1 MTFFIISTF
10 LCFLSFV
17 VRVVLIFRNRNE
29 LFENT
34 ETATITDLFL
44 NKLVAKN
51 SSSERFKRLA
61 NKLNLLLYLGV
72 SFIVLSGVIFFI
84 SVYKFPV

>member
-1 MTFFIISTF
+1 MTFFIITTF

-17 VRVVLIFRNRNE
+17 LRLVLVFRNRNE

-34 ETATITDLFL
+34 ESATITDLFL

-51 SSSERFKRLA
+51 STPERFKRLA
-61 NKLNLLLYLGV
+61 NNLNLLLYLGV
-72 SFIVLSGVIFFI
+72 GFIVLSGIIFFI